1 MASDRKTAD
10 IRITAEPGVVR
21 VVYRGKVEFDLT
33 TGMLRDAANMA
44 SENNTS
50 SLLFDI
56 RDADY
61 RGYHLEAIKHTD
73 QGPALGI
80 SLTFR
85 VAFLGSKGEEMLA
98 FVENVTAN
106 RGYRSKAFTDES
118 EALAWLRSDAT

>member
-1 MASDRKTAD
+1 MAADRGTAN
-10 IRITAEPGVVR
+10 IQITAEPGIIR

-33 TGMLRDAANMA
+33 TQMLRDVARMA
-44 SENNTS
+44 SANNTS

-61 RGYHLEAIKHTD
+61 ARYYLEAVKHAE

-80 SLTFR
+80 TPTFR
-85 VAFLGSKGEEMLA
+85 VAFLGAKGEKMLD

-118 EALAWLRSDAT
+118 EALAWLRNSI

>member
-1 MASDRKTAD
+1 MAADRGTAN
-10 IRITAEPGVVR
+10 IQITAEPGIIR

-33 TGMLRDAANMA
+33 TQMLRDVARMA
-44 SENNTS
+44 SANNTS

-61 RGYHLEAIKHTD
+61 ARYYLEAVKHTE

-80 SLTFR
+80 TPTFR
-85 VAFLGSKGEEMLA
+85 VAFLGAKGEKMLD

-118 EALAWLRSDAT
+118 EALAWLRNAI